1 MNIKNVVSDKKVK
14 RKIILIILGMYS
26 AFFVIGSVLA
36 PVLAYLKMYEYSAN
50 LTYLF
55 SHSCHQQPLKSFCFF
70 GYPVALCCRCFG
82 VYVGTSIFAFLNVF
96 KDVKF
101 NKLFIILMIMLT
113 VVDMSINYIFKYSTG
128 LYPRFISGISS
139 GILIVIGIV
148 FIFDVIE
155 KRRSDEKN

>member
-1 MNIKNVVSDKKVK
+1 
-14 RKIILIILGMYS
+14 
-26 AFFVIGSVLA
+26 
-36 PVLAYLKMYEYSAN
+36 
-50 LTYLF
+50 
-55 SHSCHQQPLKSFCFF
+55 
-70 GYPVALCCRCFG
+70 
-82 VYVGTSIFAFLNVF
+82 
-96 KDVKF
+96 
-101 NKLFIILMIMLT
+101 MIMLT